1 VTAVRR
7 LGDLAT
13 IAGAQV
19 AGDPGL
25 PIERVSS
32 VDEADV
38 GALTF
43 AVDDRW
49 IERALAS
56 KASAVIV
63 PSSAAG
69 IDRKTK
75 SLLVASDVRAA
86 LAAILASFAPP
97 LPQGEFTHPSAVIGV
112 QVSRGADVWIGA
124 GVVVGDGATLGD
136 GAILMPGAFV
146 GRDASIG
153 SRTLLH
159 PRACVLDGCVIG
171 DGCILHANCVIGAD
185 GFGFVRVGR
194 EQIKIPQIGNVVV
207 GDDVEIGA
215 CATIDRGVTGSTVVG
230 RGTKIDN
237 LVQIGHN
244 CTIGEDSTL
253 CAQVGIAGSTKVG
266 AIVTLAGQVGVNG
279 HIEIGDM
286 TIAGGQTGI
295 VSDLPPN
302 SKVWGTPA
310 LPIREEMAQKVSLRK
325 LPKLF
330 EQVRELMS
338 AVAELRKRR

>member
-1 VTAVRR
+1 VAATRR
-7 LGDLAT
+7 LGDLAKV
-13 IAGAQV
+13 AGAQI
-19 AGDPGL
+19 AGDPAL
-25 PIERVSS
+25 QIERVSA
-32 VDEADV
+32 VDEAQP

-43 AVDDRW
+43 AVDERW
-49 IERALAS
+49 VERALAS
-56 KASAVIV
+56 RASAVIV
-63 PSSAAG
+63 PTSSADT
-69 IDRKTK
+69 DRKDK
-75 SLLVASDVRAA
+75 SLLVADDVRAA

-97 LPQGEFTHPSAVIGV
+97 LPRAEFTHPSAVIGERV
-112 QVSRGADVWIGA
+112 VRGRDVWIDA
-124 GVVVGDGATLGD
+124 GVVVCEGARLGD
-136 GAILMPGAFV
+136 GAILRSGAFV
-146 GRDASIG
+146 GRDASVG
-153 SRTLLH
+153 KRTLLH
-159 PRACVLDGCVIG
+159 PRACVLDDCVVG
-171 DGCILHANCVIGAD
+171 DDCILHANCVIGAD
-185 GFGFVRVGR
+185 GFGFVRVGK
-194 EQIKIPQIGNVVV
+194 EQIKIPQLGNVVV

-215 CATIDRGVTGSTVVG
+215 CSTIDRGVTGSTIVG

-295 VSDLPPN
+295 VSNLPPN

-310 LPIREEMAQKVSLRK
+310 LPIREEMSQKVMLRK

-330 EQVRELMS
+330 EQVRELMD
-338 AVAELRKRR
+338 AVAHLRKRR